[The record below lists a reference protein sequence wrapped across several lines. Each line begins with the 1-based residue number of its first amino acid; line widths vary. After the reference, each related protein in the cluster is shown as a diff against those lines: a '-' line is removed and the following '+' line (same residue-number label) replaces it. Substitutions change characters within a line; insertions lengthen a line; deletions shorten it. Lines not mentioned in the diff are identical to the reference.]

1 MVISKTQSSEIK
13 DPNWFMFAMGLR
25 IRLFS
30 DYVSL
35 KLISKI
41 EPTISIPTRFVMM
54 IEIVEKA
61 LKLYLAMHEMLDHSL
76 SHYSN
81 EDGHNI
87 EKLRAKAE
95 TFNDIFADAD
105 VKQFAK
111 PFNDKAG
118 ALYQHLRY
126 GSQKNIDG
134 FSTNLG
140 VLMPIVE
147 KIFYNCILRLD
158 ENDKKLVNNSSLLFS
173 LITGS
178 QLDQSYNRE
187 LLLEAVK
194 LGNPYYDEYADYC
207 KMLDHEQKMMI
218 EQFST
223 SLHINE
229 NNKPAAI

>member
-1 MVISKTQSSEIK
+1 MVISKTQSSEKK
-13 DPNWFMFAMGLR
+13 DSNWFEFAMGLC

-35 KLISKI
+35 KLLSKI

-61 LKLYLAMHEMLDHSL
+61 LKLHLTMHEKLDHSL
-76 SHYSN
+76 SHYS
-81 EDGHNI
+81 DVYGHNI

-95 TFNDIFADAD
+95 TYNEIFADAD

-111 PFNDKAG
+111 PFDDKAG

-126 GSQKNIDG
+126 GSQKNING

-140 VLMPIVE
+140 VIMPIVE
-147 KIFYNCILRLD
+147 KIFYNCILRLE

-187 LLLEAVK
+187 FLLEAVK
-194 LGNPYYDEYADYC
+194 LDNPYYNEYADYC
-207 KMLDHEQKMMI
+207 KMLDHEQKRMI

-229 NNKPAAI
+229 NS